1 MPWPRRAEDE
11 DEDIEFPAISPAPVL
26 IALLNLVQ
34 ALVIWVV
41 AVTVHLPRY
50 LLFSKQRRITLRC
63 QRTDGGNEKMVSG
76 EPWFEGLRARAADA
90 N

>member
-1 MPWPRRAEDE
+1 MAAEGALDD

-26 IALLNLVQ
+26 IAFLNLVQ

-50 LLFSKQRRITLRC
+50 LLFSKQRRITIDVKEPTGETRRWCRENPALR
-63 QRTDGGNEKMVSG
+63 GFV
-76 EPWFEGLRARAADA
+76 L
-90 N
+90 